1 MKVKIVTRIII
12 VINENNIFV
21 YMHNYIHFLKVVYLK
36 FGLKSFALRGL
47 LDELLN
53 KFLYPGIGSPMNF
66 IHRDLSSCSF
76 RTWHSFLHPGTRSQ
90 NLSNFKKAN
99 TFRI

>member
-36 FGLKSFALRGL
+36 FGLKSFIPHEKLPINFRTPWALR
-47 LDELLN
+47 
-53 KFLYPGIGSPMNF
+53 
-66 IHRDLSSCSF
+66 
-76 RTWHSFLHPGTRSQ
+76 
-90 NLSNFKKAN
+90 
-99 TFRI
+99 